1 MCTKQGLS
9 EACAALLAADAEAGF
24 ADSVPAWAPLV
35 DALSAA
41 VAANQAAQQAATSAK
56 QQLASFSGVGGADCA
71 QLLRGADAAVEQ
83 VLLWGQT
90 AAAAQAAWAAPTPDG
105 AHLSILITDT

>member
-1 MCTKQGLS
+1 M
-9 EACAALLAADAEAGF
+9 EAGF

-35 DALSAA
+35 DALSGA
-41 VAANQAAQQAATSAK
+41 VAIDEAAQRAATNAK
-56 QQLASFSGVGGADCA
+56 QQPASLSDAGGADCA
-71 QLLRGADAAVEQ
+71 ELLRGADAAVEQ

-105 AHLSILITDT
+105 AHLSIFLTVA